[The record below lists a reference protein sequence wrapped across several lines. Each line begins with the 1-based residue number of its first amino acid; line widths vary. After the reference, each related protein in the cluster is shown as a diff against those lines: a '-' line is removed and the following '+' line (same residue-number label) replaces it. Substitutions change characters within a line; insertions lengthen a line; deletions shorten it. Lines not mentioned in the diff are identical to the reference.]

1 MGQARPL
8 TNASTVVVLLQRFQ
22 TPTAGT
28 VVGALLVILGG
39 IVSVSGAATPGTLVA
54 IAGFG
59 LILKYRVLPAR
70 RERNK

>member
-1 MGQARPL
+1 M
-8 TNASTVVVLLQRFQ
+8 LQRLR

-28 VVGALLVILGG
+28 VAGALLVLIGG

-59 LILKYRVLPAR
+59 LVLKFRVLPAR
-70 RERNK
+70 RERDR

>member
-1 MGQARPL
+1 
-8 TNASTVVVLLQRFQ
+8 VLQRLR

-28 VVGALLVILGG
+28 VAGALLVLIGG

-59 LILKYRVLPAR
+59 LVLKFRVLPAR
-70 RERNK
+70 RERDR